1 MRGEY
6 TATVNLKDRI
16 LTFEN
21 RVLSR
26 SDGESFCYSSVEPLL
41 EGGVLRR
48 EKVFAGS
55 IPREHR

>member
-1 MRGEY
+1 VRGEY
-6 TATVNLKDRI
+6 TATVNLKDR
-16 LTFEN
+16 TFEN